1 MSRVNYEIENGGVLP
16 DAIGMIVLQTDETL
30 EPEFKS
36 YFADHAA
43 SMYISRIP
51 NQTSVTPDTLSEMEV
66 ALPTAAG
73 LLPNARTYSVVGYG
87 CTSASAVI
95 GSDKIEELVRRN
107 CNAKTVTN
115 PLRAAIAFAHHHGL
129 KRLALLSPYIEEVN
143 EPLRQVFRDAGL
155 TTDTFGTFCE
165 SDDAQVAR
173 IAIQSVVEAAIEL
186 GRSENVDG
194 VFISCTNLR
203 TLEAIP
209 EVERNLK
216 KPVFSSNYA
225 LAWHMEKL
233 AS

>member
-1 MSRVNYEIENGGVLP
+1 MNTMSYEIENDGVLP

-36 YFADHAA
+36 YFSSFPS

-51 NQTSVTPDTLSEMEV
+51 NQTSVTPDTLSEMEI

-73 LLPNARTYSVVGYG
+73 LLPSARSFSVVGYG

-107 CNAKTVTN
+107 CDAKAVTN
-115 PLRAAIAFAHHHGL
+115 PLRAAIAFAQDKGL
-129 KRLALLSPYIEEVN
+129 KQLALLSPYIEEVN
-143 EPLRQVFRDAGL
+143 EPLRQVFRDNGI
-155 TTDTFGTFCE
+155 TTDTFGTYCE

-173 IAIQSVVEAAIEL
+173 IKPRSVIDAAIAL
-186 GRSENVDG
+186 GGGEDIEG

-209 EVERNLK
+209 EIEKSLN

-225 LAWHMEKL
+225 LAWHMKKL
-233 AS
+233 AG